1 MTPEEKTKELF
12 NKICKASEPM
22 FHSSELVR
30 SEWIKICNE
39 QTLIAVDE
47 LIQSFEN
54 YKGMHDQEFFDADL
68 NYWNEVK
75 IEIEK
80 L

>member
-1 MTPEEKTKELF
+1 MTQQEKAKELF

-22 FHSSELVR
+22 FYSSELVR
-30 SEWIKICNE
+30 SEWIKVCKE
-39 QTLIAVDE
+39 QTLIGVDE

-54 YKGMHDQEFFDADL
+54 YKGMYDQEYFDSDKK
-68 NYWNEVK
+68 YWQEVK
-75 IEIEK
+75 TEIEK